1 MRRWAYGGLDLFA
14 PARTRPCFSLS
25 GFIEIPPKNGCE
37 SPFCAAESGFGVHLR
52 PKSLP
57 YETPTGLYAETE
69 RTQKPRSP
77 SEFRK
82 PKVRRH
88 PKAVFMQK
96 HIINKARRYRRCGFA
111 SGALR
116 NVLSLKASPAQQRA
130 LAQGIPRPAT
140 CSRSPRLAA
149 RRVFARSALPAANSR
164 SRGPA
169 LRSQPALATPCSAG
183 RVRPSRLR
191 GRARPA

>member
-57 YETPTGLYAETE
+57 YKTPTGLYAKTE

-96 HIINKARRYRRCGFA
+96 RIINKARRYRRCGFA

-116 NVLSLKASPAQQRA
+116 HALSLKASPAQQRV
-130 LAQGIPRPAT
+130 R
-140 CSRSPRLAA
+140 
-149 RRVFARSALPAANSR
+149 ARSASPRDVFSLAAPCPR
-164 SRGPA
+164 RTRA
-169 LRSQPALATPCSAG
+169 REAWHCEREFALATPCSAG
-183 RVRPSRLR
+183 RVRPPRLR
-191 GRARPA
+191 GHARPA

>member
-1 MRRWAYGGLDLFA
+1 MRQTIAKMGVRRVGSVCTGSYPPLLQ
-14 PARTRPCFSLS
+14 PV
-25 GFIEIPPKNGCE
+25 GFYRNPTKNGCE

-96 HIINKARRYRRCGFA
+96 RIINKARRYRRCGFA

-116 NVLSLKASPAQQRA
+116 NVLSLKASPAQQRVRARGASRCLACGELA
-130 LAQGIPRPAT
+130 LAAPGTA
-140 CSRSPRLAA
+140 SAA
-149 RRVFARSALPAANSR
+149 RPRYALLGRSSTTSSITWPRTARLNS
-164 SRGPA
+164 
-169 LRSQPALATPCSAG
+169 LRK
-183 RVRPSRLR
+183 
-191 GRARPA
+191 